1 MRYSPDI
8 YKHLEHATEVLR
20 SGGTILYPTDTIW
33 GLGCDACNP
42 KGVEKISA
50 LKDRDVQKHYI
61 VLVADLAMLYRYV
74 EFVPDIAE
82 ELIQVS
88 DRPLTLIYP
97 SGINL
102 APGVVAEDGSVAIRI
117 PNHDFCQSLIRRLKR
132 PLLSTSAKIS
142 GTNAPSVF
150 EDIDNALLKQV
161 DWVAPSFL
169 QAGSTGKPSSI
180 IRVGRQ
186 NEVEIIRH

>member
-8 YKHLEHATEVLR
+8 YKHLENATEILR

-50 LKDRDVQKHYI
+50 LKDRDVHKHYI

-74 EFVPDIAE
+74 EYVPDIAE
-82 ELIQVS
+82 NLVQEANK
-88 DRPLTLIYP
+88 PLTLIYP

-132 PLLSTSAKIS
+132 PLLSTSANIS
-142 GTNAPSVF
+142 GTTAPAVF
-150 EDIDNALLKQV
+150 EDIDKALLKQV

-169 QAGSTGKPSSI
+169 QGGSTGKPSSI

>member
-8 YKHLEHATEVLR
+8 YKHLENATEILR

-132 PLLSTSAKIS
+132 PLLSTSANIS
-142 GTNAPSVF
+142 GTTAPAVF
-150 EDIDNALLKQV
+150 ENIDKALLKQV
-161 DWVAPSFL
+161 DWAAPSFL

>member
-8 YKHLEHATEVLR
+8 YKHLENATEILR

-50 LKDRDVQKHYI
+50 LKDRDVHKHYI

-74 EFVPDIAE
+74 EYVPDIAE
-82 ELIQVS
+82 NLVQEANK
-88 DRPLTLIYP
+88 PLTLIYP

-132 PLLSTSAKIS
+132 PLLSTSANIS
-142 GTNAPSVF
+142 GTTAPAVF
-150 EDIDNALLKQV
+150 EDIDKALLKKV

-169 QAGSTGKPSSI
+169 QGGSTGKPSSI

>member
-8 YKHLEHATEVLR
+8 YKHLENATEILR

-50 LKDRDVQKHYI
+50 LKDRDLHKHYI

-74 EFVPDIAE
+74 EYVPDIAE
-82 ELIQVS
+82 NLVQEANK
-88 DRPLTLIYP
+88 PLTLIYP

-132 PLLSTSAKIS
+132 PLLSTSANIS
-142 GTNAPSVF
+142 GTTAPAVF
-150 EDIDNALLKQV
+150 EDIDKALLKQV